1 MPCYL
6 FTFHAYQSWM
16 PDRPKGY
23 VQRKKGVLPPDEKMA
38 NLYKK
43 QAKQSKVIFSE
54 AIQKLL
60 LDEFTLASRL
70 QRLRAHFYSTDAT
83 HIHVLV
89 SWIDDRSWFVIR
101 NGIKSSFSRRL
112 NKEQSRHTWF
122 SSGASRKR
130 VKDQAHFDYL
140 VTQYLPSH
148 RGWKWEEGK
157 TPFR

>member
-23 VQRKKGVLPPDEKMA
+23 VRRKKGVLSSDEIMA
-38 NLYKK
+38 NMYKK
-43 QAKQSKVIFSE
+43 QAKQSKILFSA

-60 LDEFTLASRL
+60 LNEFTLACRL

-83 HIHVLV
+83 HVHVLV
-89 SWIDDRSWFVIR
+89 SWNGSRSWSLIR

-112 NKEQSRHTWF
+112 SKEGSRRKWF

-148 RGWKWEEGK
+148 LGWKWQEGK